1 METEAMLVLLLVL
14 ATSVAIATTRLRVP
28 YTVALVGAGLVLG
41 PLQLIE
47 PPHLTRELLFFVFLP
62 GLLFEA
68 AYHLEYADF
77 RRHVLPI
84 GALAVPGVVAAAGL
98 TALVITPLAGSLHLA
113 TGFGWAEGLAFGAI
127 IAATDPIAVV
137 ALFKKLG
144 APRELG
150 VLMEGESLLN
160 DGTSIVVFT
169 LIVAAAAGGSVHAG
183 QLVLDFAVTV
193 GGGALLG
200 IGVGLAVAEVMKR
213 IDDPMIEI
221 TLTTIAAYGSFV
233 AAEHFHVSGVIATVA
248 AGMLCGNYAAT
259 RGMTPSTRISVE
271 TFWEYVAFA
280 LNSLVFLLIGFEVH
294 VGDMLGAWLPILV
307 AYLAVLL
314 SRGVVAGG
322 VSALLRARGRPMP
335 WRWTAVLWWGGLRG
349 GISMVLALSLA
360 PDFPHRDLLVTMT
373 FGVVTLVILAHG
385 LTVSPLLVRLG
396 LAGRRE
402 VVEDYELTRGR
413 LQLARRALD
422 VIGDMRASGTVD
434 PSLLEPME
442 GQYRDQLATQE
453 ERLRSLHLEHA
464 DLRASEISRTLR
476 QVLLEERRQ
485 ATESYRSGLISR
497 DVFARL
503 AADID
508 ARLVEAREGWRPK
521 GEEVADGMRTTPDR
535 PLERSGD
542 LAGEEPGEGRGEG
555 AGEP

>member
-1 METEAMLVLLLVL
+1 METEAILVLLLVL

-28 YTVALVGAGLVLG
+28 YTVALVAAGLVLG
-41 PLQLIE
+41 PLELIE
-47 PPHLTRELLFFVFLP
+47 APHLTRELLFFVFLP

-68 AYHLEYADF
+68 AYHLEFEDF
-77 RRHVLPI
+77 RRHVVSI

-98 TALVITPLAGSLHLA
+98 TALVITPLTGTLHLA
-113 TGFGWAEGLAFGAI
+113 TGFGWAQGLVFGAV

-160 DGTSIVVFT
+160 DGTSIVLFT
-169 LIVAAAAGGSVHAG
+169 LILAAVGGGSVHAG
-183 QLVLDFAVTV
+183 GLVRDFAVTV

-233 AAEHFHVSGVIATVA
+233 AGERFGVSGVIATVA

-280 LNSLVFLLIGFEVH
+280 LNSLVFLLIGFEVR
-294 VGDMLGAWLPILV
+294 VGDMLDAWLPILV
-307 AYLAVLL
+307 AYLAVLV
-314 SRGVVAGG
+314 SRAVVAGG
-322 VSALLRARGRPMP
+322 VTALLRARGGHMP
-335 WRWTAVLWWGGLRG
+335 WTWATVLWWGGLRG
-349 GISMVLALSLA
+349 GVSMVLALSLA

-385 LTVSPLLVRLG
+385 LTVSPLLTGLG
-396 LAGRRE
+396 LVGRRE
-402 VVEDYELTRGR
+402 AREEYELARGR
-413 LQLARRALD
+413 LQVARRALD
-422 VIGDMRASGTVD
+422 VIGDMKSSRTAD
-434 PSLLEPME
+434 PVLLERME
-442 GQYRDQLATQE
+442 AEYRRQLEQQE
-453 ERLRSLHLEHA
+453 ERLHSLHVEHA

-485 ATESYRSGLISR
+485 ATESYRTGLISR
-497 DVFARL
+497 DVFTRL

-508 ARLVEAREGWRPK
+508 ARLVEAREVWTPDAG
-521 GEEVADGMRTTPDR
+521 GEDADGGQDDLP
-535 PLERSGD
+535 ERATGPAHGGHAEGSEEGD
-542 LAGEEPGEGRGEG
+542 APGS
-555 AGEP
+555 